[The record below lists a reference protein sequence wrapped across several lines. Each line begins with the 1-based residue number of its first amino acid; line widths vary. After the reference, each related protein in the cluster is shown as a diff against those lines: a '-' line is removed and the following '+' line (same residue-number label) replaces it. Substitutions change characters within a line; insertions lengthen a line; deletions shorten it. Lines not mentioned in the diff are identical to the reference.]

1 MAKLLG
7 FSFFF
12 LSFLA
17 QAEVV
22 TLKISNLGGEPGQLA
37 VAVFDHPD
45 SFPDRSKD
53 AVLKSFSPLA
63 GGENETTITIDL
75 KPGNY
80 ALATFLDKNKN
91 QTLDTN
97 IVGAPKERFGF
108 SQNPKI
114 NFSAPDFSECE
125 FEVLAGKKQN
135 LAIRLVKF
143 F

>member
-22 TLKISNLGGEPGQLA
+22 TLKISNLGDESGQLA
-37 VAVFDHPD
+37 VAVFDNPD
-45 SFPDRSKD
+45 SFPNRSKD
-53 AVLKSFSPLA
+53 AVLKSFSPLP
-63 GGENETTITIDL
+63 GGFSETTITIDL
-75 KPGNY
+75 KPGHY

-91 QTLDTN
+91 QNLDTN

-114 NFSAPDFSECE
+114 SFSAPLFSECE

>member
-1 MAKLLG
+1 MARLLG

-22 TLKISNLGGEPGQLA
+22 TLKVSNLGGESGQLA
-37 VAVFDHPD
+37 VAVFDNPD

-53 AVLKSFSPLA
+53 AVLKSFSPLS
-63 GGENETTITIDL
+63 GGGSETIITIDL
-75 KPGNY
+75 KPGHY

-91 QTLDTN
+91 QVLDTN
-97 IVGAPKERFGF
+97 MVGAPKERFGF
-108 SQNPKI
+108 SNNPKI
-114 NFSAPDFSECE
+114 NFSAPHFSECE

-135 LAIRLVKF
+135 LAIRLIKF